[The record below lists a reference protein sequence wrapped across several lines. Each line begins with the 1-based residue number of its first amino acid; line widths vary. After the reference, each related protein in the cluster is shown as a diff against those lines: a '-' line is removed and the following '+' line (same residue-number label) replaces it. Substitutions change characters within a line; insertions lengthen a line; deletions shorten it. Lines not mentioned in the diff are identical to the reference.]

1 METLKKLAEQLKY
14 LGVNECTLKMGR
26 IDYIALSI
34 KNQNEM
40 KEMGIDA
47 VITPAGVKYN
57 GNSSFVI
64 NGKPERMSYYIV
76 DGVIIN
82 YYSDDE

>member
-1 METLKKLAEQLKY
+1 MKSLKKLAEQLKY
-14 LGVNECTLKMGR
+14 LGVKECTLKMGR
-26 IDYIALSI
+26 IDHIALSI
-34 KNQNEM
+34 KNQNEI
-40 KEMGIDA
+40 KEMGIEA
-47 VITPAGVKYN
+47 VITPTGSQEN
-57 GNSSFVI
+57 INSSFVI

>member
-1 METLKKLAEQLKY
+1 MKSLKKLAEQLKY
-14 LGVNECTLKMGR
+14 LGAKECTLKMGR
-26 IDYIALSI
+26 IDYTALSI

-47 VITPAGVKYN
+47 VMTPAGSQEN

-64 NGKPERMSYYIV
+64 NGKTERMAYYIV

>member
-1 METLKKLAEQLKY
+1 MKSLKKLAEQLKY
-14 LGVNECTLKMGR
+14 LGVKECTLKMGR

-40 KEMGIDA
+40 REMGIEA
-47 VITPAGVKYN
+47 VITPVGNQEN

>member
-1 METLKKLAEQLKY
+1 MKSLKKLAEQLKY
-14 LGVNECTLKMGR
+14 LGVKECTLKMGR

-40 KEMGIDA
+40 KEMGIKA
-47 VITPAGVKYN
+47 VMTPVGSQEN
-57 GNSSFVI
+57 GNSSFII
-64 NGKPERMSYYIV
+64 NNKPERMSYYIV
-76 DGVIIN
+76 DGIIIN